1 MNKWS
6 FNMPLLER
14 LSDVLDINGTEIA
27 RRCGLHQQVLI
38 RYTTNETV
46 INVQVLIKLCNAIR
60 MPIYYFVAE
69 NNNFILPNRERA
81 TIPLDDW
88 KPVSWNYDAVE
99 RTFGDGNGRIQW
111 KDVAV
116 AMHASSQKPHE
127 RFSLRRRFK
136 VTDFF
141 TACNAFNLSPF
152 MFLNDPNRPV
162 GKTKRRAAIPSYAE
176 LQRRVD
182 TLEHDIADLK
192 QRLATLLHSHEELTK
207 RVNVNIQNVQSSHI
221 GIDHI
226 GIAAD
231 ERPDAQKSE

>member
-1 MNKWS
+1 
-6 FNMPLLER
+6 MPLLER

-152 MFLNDPNRPV
+152 QFLNDPNRPT
-162 GKTKRRAAIPSYAE
+162 GKAKKRTTPPSYAD
-176 LQRRVD
+176 LQYRVD
-182 TLEHDIADLK
+182 TLEHDIAVLRQK
-192 QRLATLLHSHEELTK
+192 LTSLLHRHEELAK
-207 RVNVNIQNVQSSHI
+207 RVNVNIQNVQNSHI

-226 GIAAD
+226 DMVAEG
-231 ERPDAQKSE
+231 RPNEK